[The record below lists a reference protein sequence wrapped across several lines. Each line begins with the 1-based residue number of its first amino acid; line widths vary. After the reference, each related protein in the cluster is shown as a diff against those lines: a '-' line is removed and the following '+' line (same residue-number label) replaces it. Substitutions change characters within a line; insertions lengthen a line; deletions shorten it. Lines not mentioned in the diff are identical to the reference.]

1 MHTALLLMY
10 NLFKIKLKKNH
21 ENAVQSWVIAES
33 FSIEALPEY
42 NKLVFA
48 NI

>member
-10 NLFKIKLKKNH
+10 NLFKIKLKQIIKM
-21 ENAVQSWVIAES
+21 QSWMIAES
-33 FSIEALPEY
+33 SSIEVLPKY
-42 NKLVFA
+42 NKMLFA